1 MRRIISAT
9 EEIRNL
15 PYEPGAW
22 SSRASCLMQ
31 IGYPELAVGDAYKVT
46 LLFDEIHNETSVGN
60 TAVLMFGMKH
70 WLSMDPSSRDTAP
83 TDKNFQAKVWA
94 ALSLFEVDNTKLLIE
109 SLVLLQ
115 CLCDA
120 QEICRDA
127 SRMFPAEGYFRGM
140 KLRVLNALKK
150 RDLARPMPS
159 HLPPEEKEDFNA
171 ILRSGGFYRRA
182 YPWMSSE
189 MLRRDPSAISR
200 MRKSVANLTTK
211 CNIKKISTK
220 EGLDETE
227 SDYYGMFA
235 KEKAQIGEIILRED
249 AVLCAARVSAER
261 CPTCCRLLPNTPH
274 LSKCCQTPYCTV
286 RCANLAGRTYHASIC
301 KKDFSFLDET
311 TKRETRNTLLL
322 QEKLR
327 LFAAIIQEN
336 ASHPLKSTIVAPL
349 HAQLGPNNIMP
360 ICLKG
365 TIKPIIKI
373 LRALGIDIFADERW
387 DTWVL
392 LILWARA
399 ANNHRSDNIS
409 HGGLVMAINPAYS
422 FFNHSCDPNAMY
434 GGNCDDS
441 SVTIVAAKPIAKG
454 EEICISY
461 LASDRRQLGVRE
473 RENFLK
479 PWIGEKCFCEKC
491 KMERDTLT

>member
-1 MRRIISAT
+1 
-9 EEIRNL
+9 
-15 PYEPGAW
+15 
-22 SSRASCLMQ
+22 MQ

-46 LLFDEIHNETSVGN
+46 LLFDEIHNKTSVGN

-83 TDKNFQAKVWA
+83 TDKNFQSKVWA
-94 ALSLFEVDNTKLLIE
+94 ALSLFEVNNAKLLIE
-109 SLVLLQ
+109 SLTCLN

-127 SRMFPAEGYFRGM
+127 SRKFPAEGYFRGM
-140 KLRVLNALKK
+140 RLRELNALKK
-150 RDLARPMPS
+150 MDLARPMPS
-159 HLPPEEKEDFNA
+159 HLKPEQKDDFNA
-171 ILRSGGFYRRA
+171 MLRCGGFYRRP
-182 YPWMSSE
+182 YPWMSSG

-211 CNIKKISTK
+211 CNIKKIAAK

-235 KEKAQIGEIILRED
+235 KKTAQKNEIILRED
-249 AVLCAARVSAER
+249 TVLCAVRESAER
-261 CPTCCRLLPNTPH
+261 CPACCRFLPNTPH
-274 LSKCCQTPYCTV
+274 LSKCCQTPYCTA

-301 KKDFSFLDET
+301 KKDFSFLHEI
-311 TKRETRNTLLL
+311 TKRESVNTILL
-322 QEKLR
+322 QEQLR

-336 ASHPLKSTIVAPL
+336 ASHPLKSTIIAPL
-349 HAQLGPNNIMP
+349 HAQLGPNNTMAIS
-360 ICLKG
+360 LKG
-365 TIKPIIKI
+365 IIKPTIKI
-373 LRALGIDIFADERW
+373 LRALGIDIFADEKW

-392 LILWARA
+392 LILYARA
-399 ANNHRSDNIS
+399 ANNHRADNIS
-409 HGGLVMAINPAYS
+409 HGGFIMAINPAYS

-434 GGNCDDS
+434 GGQGNDS

-461 LASDRRQLGVRE
+461 LESDRRQLGVRE
-473 RENFLK
+473 REKFLK
-479 PWIGEKCFCEKC
+479 PWVGEKCFCQKC
-491 KMERDTLT
+491 KMERDMLT